1 MWALRGDQGAQP
13 EQIQE
18 TIRGSQEGREILENE
33 NISMNIHEE
42 SPLVLNHNL
51 SKKVLQ
57 SFKIWKNN
65 ESYEGWRI
73 LSIL

>member
-18 TIRGSQEGREILENE
+18 TIREGQEEREILENE

-42 SPLVLNHNL
+42 SPLVLDHNL
-51 SKKVLQ
+51 SKK
-57 SFKIWKNN
+57 SFAKF
-65 ESYEGWRI
+65 
-73 LSIL
+73 